1 MASNNPKK
9 LNQQFK
15 EKQLKEDLEQISVE
29 FLAWL
34 MKVQVSQIANL
45 VAIGLPRR
53 SDKLYSWP
61 DVSHWLKFE
70 GKSIMKNAWK
80 RGIAPALSEGD
91 KAATGEEAG
100 TYNDI
105 DEKYKALSRKQK
117 YELAAGLLIYK
128 SDADK
133 DYMRVVLGIRSS
145 LLALPEQIAPQLA
158 DLNAREAAAVLRERL
173 VWICSQHREGRVTI
187 TDDMVADVDALIAK
201 HATSLNQMA
210 TRAVE
215 EPDDG

>member
-9 LNQQFK
+9 LNKQFK

-34 MKVQVSQIANL
+34 MKVEISQIASF
-45 VAIGLPRR
+45 VAIGMPRHM
-53 SDKLYSWP
+53 DKTFSWP

-70 GKSIMKNAWK
+70 GKSIMRSAWK
-80 RGIAPALSEGD
+80 RSVIPA
-91 KAATGEEAG
+91 GEDGKPASGEVG

-187 TDDMVADVDALIAK
+187 TDEMVADVDALIAK